1 MTLGGLALAVGILVD
16 DATVE
21 IENTHRNMGMK
32 KPLVKAVLDGAQQ
45 VAVPAFVAT
54 LSICIVFVP
63 VLLLSGAAKFLFTPL
78 AMAVVFA
85 MLASYLLSRTLIPNM
100 VHYLLKKEV
109 DLYKEGE
116 GGEPAEAPGW
126 NWKIH
131 HAFNRKFDKA
141 REHYH
146 GLLDWTLEHR
156 TPFLI
161 VFAIFVVGSFCLVF
175 LVGED
180 FFPTVDSG
188 QIRFHVFTPSGTRIE
203 EAEQYFARVDREVRQ
218 VVPAEELDI
227 ILDNIGMPNSGINL
241 AFGDNPV
248 LGDGDGDVLVSLK
261 PKHGSTAVYGEQL
274 RARLLKD
281 LPDCRFFFE
290 AANITN
296 QILNFGLPAPI
307 DLQVQTRDAAAGYKL
322 AQQLEKKVAAL
333 PGAVDVQIHQVV
345 DYPEIRVNV
354 DRSKAAQV
362 GLTEGSVSNSLLI
375 SLSSSG
381 QVGPNE
387 WLNYTNGVNYAV
399 AVQTPQY
406 RLDSFDSLMRTPIS
420 QGNNIVGSASSGQSS
435 ASNANNV
442 SPIAGIA
449 NAGNYSIAAAPS
461 QSSAGYGIPG
471 SAPVPTQLL
480 SNLANI
486 QRGMST
492 EIVNHYDVQP
502 VFDIYANVDRR
513 DLGGLRDDIEKII
526 GDTQKHLAK
535 GVKLEL
541 RGQAQTMQ
549 QSFARLGIGIVFAIV
564 LVYLLMVV
572 NFQSWIDPLIILMAL
587 PGALSGVL
595 WMLFIT
601 QTTLNVPS
609 LMGAIMSIGVAT
621 SNSILLVVFAN
632 DERLEGKNE
641 REAALSAGFTRLR
654 PICMTAMAILLG
666 MLPMSLALGEG
677 GEQNAPLGRAVI
689 GGLAVATFS
698 TLFVV
703 PTMYTL
709 LRKKAPVDMD
719 KRIEEEEHEGEDR
732 KEGQNRGPQHNGPQD
747 PEPQPA

>member
-1 MTLGGLALAVGILVD
+1 M
-16 DATVE
+16 
-21 IENTHRNMGMK
+21 
-32 KPLVKAVLDGAQQ
+32 
-45 VAVPAFVAT
+45 
-54 LSICIVFVP
+54 
-63 VLLLSGAAKFLFTPL
+63 
-78 AMAVVFA
+78 
-85 MLASYLLSRTLIPNM
+85 
-100 VHYLLKKEV
+100 
-109 DLYKEGE
+109 
-116 GGEPAEAPGW
+116 
-126 NWKIH
+126 
-131 HAFNRKFDKA
+131 
-141 REHYH
+141 
-146 GLLDWTLEHR
+146 LDWALDHR

-161 VFAIFVVGSFCLVF
+161 VFGIFAAGSCCLFF

-203 EAEQYFARVDREVRQ
+203 EAEQYFARVDREVRRI
-218 VVPAEELDI
+218 VPPEELDI
-227 ILDNIGMPNSGINL
+227 VLDNIGMPNSGINL

-261 PKHGSTAVYGEQL
+261 PKHGSTAVYGERL
-274 RARLLKD
+274 RARLLEN
-281 LPDCRFFFE
+281 LPDCKFFFE

-307 DLQVQTRDAAAGYKL
+307 DLQVQTRDAATGYQL
-322 AQQLEKKVAAL
+322 AQKLEKQVAGL
-333 PGAVDVQIHQVV
+333 PGAVDVQVHQVM

-362 GLTEGSVSNSLLI
+362 GLTEQNVSNSLLI

-387 WLNYTNGVNYAV
+387 WLNYVNGVNYAV

-406 RLDSFDSLMRTPIS
+406 RLDSFDALLRTPIS
-420 QGNNIVGSASSGQSS
+420 GGNNILGSGSAGAGQAS
-435 ASNANNV
+435 ASNNNNA
-442 SPIAGIA
+442 SPVGGIS
-449 NAGNYSIAAAPS
+449 NASNYSIGAAPS
-461 QSSAGYGIPG
+461 QSSAGYGVAG
-471 SAPVPTQLL
+471 AAPVPTQLL
-480 SNLANI
+480 YNLANL
-486 QRGMST
+486 QRGTST
-492 EIVNHYDVQP
+492 EIVNHYNVQP
-502 VFDIYANVDRR
+502 VFDIYSNVDRR

-526 GDTQKHLAK
+526 GEAQKHLPK

-632 DERLEGKNE
+632 DERLAGKNE
-641 REAALSAGFTRLR
+641 RDAALSAGFTRLR
-654 PICMTAMAILLG
+654 PICMTALAMLLG

-703 PTMYTL
+703 PIFYTL

-719 KRIEEEEHEGEDR
+719 KKIEEEEHEGEDH
-732 KEGQNRGPQHNGPQD
+732 KEGRN